1 MVQGSGGGAASPPYK
16 ICGEAVP
23 QPCTRFSIPMLQN
36 AKGNIMETVDIK
48 NISFNE
54 KGLVPA
60 IVQDARSGE
69 ILMMAYMNQESLQKT
84 IETGETWFF
93 SRSRQKLW
101 HKGEESAHFQHVKK
115 IFVDCDADTLVVQV
129 IPDGPACHTNHPTCF
144 FRSLTEWENREET
157 GSLAILHTL
166 FEEIKDRRAY
176 PQDKSY
182 TNYLQSEGKNKID
195 KKIGEEASEV
205 IIADQHQDKEEIIDE
220 SCDLLYHL
228 FVMWENSGINLYD
241 IMRKLEERDEKKGNK
256 KKVGHQDKIF

>member
-1 MVQGSGGGAASPPYK
+1 
-16 ICGEAVP
+16 
-23 QPCTRFSIPMLQN
+23 
-36 AKGNIMETVDIK
+36 METVDIK

-129 IPDGPACHTNHPTCF
+129 IPDGPACHTGEESCF
-144 FRSLTEWENREET
+144 HHVVGESDTLSEFNAECLMSLIAGRKFHKKE
-157 GSLAILHTL
+157 GSYTTYL
-166 FEEIKDRRAY
+166 FEK
-176 PQDKSY
+176 
-182 TNYLQSEGKNKID
+182 GID
-195 KKIGEEASEV
+195 KILKKVGEECTEV
-205 IIADQHQDKEEIIDE
+205 IIAGKAGDRKETIYEIADLAYHVMVLMTEMGISLEDIHQELASRHVID
-220 SCDLLYHL
+220 
-228 FVMWENSGINLYD
+228 
-241 IMRKLEERDEKKGNK
+241 
-256 KKVGHQDKIF
+256 KKVKQEKMV

>member
-1 MVQGSGGGAASPPYK
+1 
-16 ICGEAVP
+16 
-23 QPCTRFSIPMLQN
+23 
-36 AKGNIMETVDIK
+36 METVDIK

-129 IPDGPACHTNHPTCF
+129 IPDGPAIRIIPPA
-144 FRSLTEWENREET
+144 SSE
-157 GSLAILHTL
+157 A
-166 FEEIKDRRAY
+166 
-176 PQDKSY
+176 
-182 TNYLQSEGKNKID
+182 LQSGKTGKKQEALRSFILFLKKSKIAAPIRRISPTPITCRAKAKTRSTRRSA
-195 KKIGEEASEV
+195 KKPL
-205 IIADQHQDKEEIIDE
+205 K
-220 SCDLLYHL
+220 
-228 FVMWENSGINLYD
+228 
-241 IMRKLEERDEKKGNK
+241 
-256 KKVGHQDKIF
+256 

>member
-1 MVQGSGGGAASPPYK
+1 M
-16 ICGEAVP
+16 
-23 QPCTRFSIPMLQN
+23 
-36 AKGNIMETVDIK
+36 
-48 NISFNE
+48 
-54 KGLVPA
+54 
-60 IVQDARSGE
+60 
-69 ILMMAYMNQESLQKT
+69 
-84 IETGETWFF
+84 
-93 SRSRQKLW
+93 
-101 HKGEESAHFQHVKK
+101 
-115 IFVDCDADTLVVQV
+115 DCDADTLVVQV

-144 FRSLTEWENREET
+144 FRSLTEWENIEET

-166 FEEIKDRRAY
+166 FEEIKDRRAH

-228 FVMWENSGINLYD
+228 FVMWENSGVDLYD

>member
-1 MVQGSGGGAASPPYK
+1 
-16 ICGEAVP
+16 
-23 QPCTRFSIPMLQN
+23 
-36 AKGNIMETVDIK
+36 METVDIK
-48 NISFNE
+48 NISFDE

-60 IVQDARSGE
+60 IVQNARSGE

-115 IFVDCDADTLVVQV
+115 IFVDCDADTLIVQV

-166 FEEIKDRRAY
+166 FEEIKDRRAH

-182 TNYLQSEGKNKID
+182 TNYL
-195 KKIGEEASEV
+195 
-205 IIADQHQDKEEIIDE
+205 HQDKEEIIDE

-228 FVMWENSGINLYD
+228 FVMWENSGVDLYD
-241 IMRKLEERDEKKGNK
+241 IMRKLGERDEKKGNK